1 MLRMTSL
8 AGMPAV
14 PGVRLTVGLLQ
25 GLALYLLAHAAEVE
39 AWPASQA
46 LVFAPLLIIACFV
59 PLVVVNGVG
68 NMRRRTLLAWAGAA
82 SVPLAGLAVHDIA
95 RRAENDNSIGWLFGG
110 HSGQTIWPSAILL
123 LFVAAALFI
132 AQSLIVAG
140 DAERRVVA
148 RYPTYFDTAWK
159 HAVQLALSVVFVGLF
174 WLLLELGAALFK
186 LIDIDFFQHL
196 IRHRWFALP
205 ATTLAF
211 ACALHVTDTRAGIV
225 RGMRVLVHTLLSWLL
240 PLMALFVAGFLASL
254 PFTGLAPLWATRF
267 ATGLLLTTGAALVVL
282 VNAAHQDGQE
292 EHAPPRVLRYAGS
305 LAALMLI
312 PLVAIAAY
320 ALGLRVAQ
328 HGWTSDRIIAA
339 ACLVV
344 AACYALGYGWAA
356 VRPGRWLADIEI
368 CNVAAAFAALCVLLA
383 LFTPIADP
391 ARLSVASQLARLES
405 GVVPVEKF
413 DFAYLRFD
421 GARYGRAA
429 LERLKA
435 SDQGAQAPEIRRHA
449 QAALEMKNRWER
461 ERIVLTQQELAAN
474 ITVYPAGRVLPESF
488 LKQNWGALARW
499 TLPSCLVEAS
509 HKCEAFLLDLDGDGR
524 EEAVILDP
532 PTVMVVMAEDGHGA
546 WRRAGQFDGPVH
558 CSAVRDALRAG
569 KYETVAPT
577 WHDLQVSG
585 LRLRFTQPMDAAKCP

>member
-1 MLRMTSL
+1 MASL
-8 AGMPAV
+8 PAV
-14 PGVRLTVGLLQ
+14 PSARLAVGLAQ
-25 GLALYLLAHAAEVE
+25 GLVLYLLYQAAKAK
-39 AWPASQA
+39 AWPATEG
-46 LVFAPLLIIACFV
+46 LVFAPLLLIACFV
-59 PLVVVNGVG
+59 PLILLNGLG

-82 SVPLAGLAVHDIA
+82 TVLLAGLAVHDVA
-95 RRAENDNSIGWLFGG
+95 RLAENGDSSLWTLFGG
-110 HSGQTIWPSAILL
+110 RSELRIWPSTVLTFFA
-123 LFVAAALFI
+123 AAALFI

-140 DAERRVVA
+140 DAERRIVA
-148 RYPTYFDTAWK
+148 GYPRYFDTAWK
-159 HAVQLALSVVFVGLF
+159 HGVQLALSGVFIGLF
-174 WLLLELGAALFK
+174 WALLVLGAALFK
-186 LIDIDFFQHL
+186 LIDIDFFDKLIQHK
-196 IRHRWFALP
+196 WFYFP

-211 ACALHVTDTRAGIV
+211 ACALHVTDARAGIV

-240 PLMALFVAGFLASL
+240 PLMALFVAGFLATL
-254 PFTGLAPLWATRF
+254 PFTGLAPLWGTRF
-267 ATGLLLTTGAALVVL
+267 ATKLLLTTAVALIVL
-282 VNAAHQDGQE
+282 INAAHQDGQE
-292 EHAPPRVLRYAGS
+292 EHAPPRVLRLAGS
-305 LAALMLI
+305 LAALMLV

-328 HGWTSDRIIAA
+328 HGWTTDRIIAT
-339 ACLVV
+339 ACVVV
-344 AACYALGYGWAA
+344 AACYALGYAWAA
-356 VRPGRWLADIEI
+356 IRPGRWLERIEI
-368 CNVAAAFAALCVLLA
+368 CNVAAAFVVLGVLLA

-391 ARLSVASQLARLES
+391 ARLSVGSQVARLES
-405 GVVPVEKF
+405 GVVPPEKF

-435 SDQGAQAPEIRRHA
+435 AETGAQAADIRRRA
-449 QAALEMKNRWER
+449 QAALELKNRWER
-461 ERIVLTQQELAAN
+461 ERIVLTPQELAAN

-524 EEAVILDP
+524 EEAVFLDP
-532 PTVMVVMAEDGHGA
+532 PTLMVVMAEDGHGA

-569 KYETVAPT
+569 KYETAAPT
-577 WHDLQVSG
+577 WRDLQVSG